1 MKSLSH
7 YRNLFVSTFVFLFLF
22 ISIST
27 FSQVSLQWQKFYGN
41 ASNQNDQARGM
52 VADDLGNV
60 YVTGISA
67 GANNK
72 PDYLT
77 IKYNNSG
84 EQQWIARYDGFG
96 GNDETQAI
104 AIDKSGNVYVTGFS
118 ENGAASYDFA
128 TVKYNNAG
136 VKEWAMRFNGPAN
149 GLDYATAIK
158 LDKDGNVYVSGFA
171 TVQDS
176 SSDCAV
182 VKYNS
187 SGVLQW
193 ARFYDGSGHGSD
205 VAFAMALDPATSDV
219 YVTGNTESEN
229 GNEDYIVIKY
239 NTDGS
244 KQWVRTYNGTAN
256 SIDDGR
262 VITLDALGNVYVSGS
277 SRAPGNVYDCTTI
290 KYNPSGDILWVTR
303 YSGPANIICQPN
315 SMIADKTGNIYIT
328 GFTLNSQY
336 KYLCTTIKYNSDGIQ
351 QWVQLYSGIPD
362 GQNIG
367 WSITLDSQENIYVAG
382 ESSSASTSID
392 YITLKYNPDGVQQWA
407 ERYDVSNLINSAIS
421 IAVNKFNDVFV
432 TGSVR
437 TYADNKAD
445 DYDYATIKYIQ
456 TAPLVVTVKPDT
468 TVYYGYGSNCVQLQA
483 TVAGGVTPYT
493 FSWSPHGMNTN
504 NQFITV
510 CPTTTSSYT
519 VTVKD
524 ANGTTANAAAAIQV
538 IDVRCGN
545 QENKVLICH
554 KGQELCI
561 ATTAVAEHLHHGDL
575 LGSCT
580 ENNHNGSYVLVN
592 QNAADLLTSKTEGKE
607 TNDLPFEIY
616 PNPINSTSIAIYR
629 IPIDAYVTI
638 KLLDLTQRE
647 ITTVEQGMKKAGKYT
662 SVLNSNHLTPGI
674 YLCRIIINSS
684 GSQLVRTQ
692 KIIVTK

>member
-1 MKSLSH
+1 MKSTFHYKKLLQSSLS
-7 YRNLFVSTFVFLFLF
+7 FLFML
-22 ISIST
+22 ICVCS

-41 ASNQNDQARGM
+41 SSAQNDQARGM
-52 VADDLGNV
+52 VADDVGNI

-67 GANNK
+67 GVNNK

-77 IKYNNSG
+77 IKYNSSG
-84 EQQWIARYDGFG
+84 EQQWVDRYDGFG
-96 GNDETQAI
+96 GNDEVQAI
-104 AIDKSGNVYVTGFS
+104 AIDKSGNIYVTGFS
-118 ENGAASYDFA
+118 ENGAGSYDFA
-128 TVKYNNAG
+128 TLKYNNAG
-136 VKEWAMRFNGPAN
+136 VQEWAMRFNGPAN

-158 LDKDGNVYVSGFA
+158 VDKNGNVYVSGFA
-171 TVQDS
+171 TVQGS

-182 VKYNS
+182 IKYNS

-193 ARFYDGSGHGSD
+193 ARYHDGSGHGSD
-205 VAFAMALDPATSDV
+205 VAFAMALDPVTSDV

-229 GNEDYIVIKY
+229 WNEDYIVIKY
-239 NTDGS
+239 STDGS
-244 KQWVRTYNGTAN
+244 EQWVRTYNGTAN
-256 SIDDGR
+256 TIDDGR
-262 VITLDALGNVYVSGS
+262 LITLDPKGNVYVSGI

-290 KYNPSGDILWVTR
+290 KYNPSGDMLWVTR
-303 YSGPANIICQPN
+303 YSGPANNICQPN

-328 GFTLNSQY
+328 GFTLSSQY

-351 QWVQLYSGIPD
+351 QWVQLYSGIPG

-382 ESSSASTSID
+382 ESSGSSTSID
-392 YITLKYNPDGVQQWA
+392 YITLKYSPDGVQQWA
-407 ERYDVSNLINSAIS
+407 ERYDVSNLINSAVS

-437 TYADNKAD
+437 TYADNTAD

-456 TAPLVVTVKPDT
+456 TAPLVVTAKPDT
-468 TVYYGYGSNCVQLQA
+468 TVYYGYGSNCVLLKA
-483 TVAGGVTPYT
+483 TVAGGVAPFT
-493 FSWSPHGMNTN
+493 FIWSPGTNTN

-524 ANGTTANAAAAIQV
+524 ANGTTATATAAIQV

-545 QENKVLICH
+545 QGNKVVICH

-561 ATTAVAEHLHHGDL
+561 AAAAVAEHLQHGDL

-580 ENNHNGSYVLVN
+580 KINNNGSDVKVN
-592 QNAADLLTSKTEGKE
+592 EYAADILRSNTERKE
-607 TNDLPFEIY
+607 AGVFAFEIF
-616 PNPINSTSIAIYR
+616 PNPISSTSIANYW
-629 IPIDAYVTI
+629 IPADAYVSI
-638 KLLDLTQRE
+638 KLLDVTQRE
-647 ITTVEQGMKKAGKYT
+647 IATIEQGMKKAGKHT
-662 SVLNSNHLTPGI
+662 SAINSKHLTPGI